1 MSAKPLTIQETQ
13 AISLEI
19 LKQITDF
26 IEALHLRYA
35 LIYGTLIGA
44 VRHHDYIPWDDDVDI
59 MMPRPDY
66 DKLLVYLKQHISEYP
81 HLRVFNRSECPDYPY
96 MITRISD
103 NRYVLDMANE
113 KPFGMGIFIDIYPYD
128 GLGTTKEEAVKYGL
142 KGDRIS
148 SLCYQATREHFAIE
162 TTTSIVRKLFK
173 YPVYLFSKLVGK
185 DYFQNKLEKLA
196 RLKDYDTSNF
206 IGCVIWLS
214 WGEKDI
220 FPREWFDE
228 TIMMP
233 FGKYEFRVPKEYDKV
248 LRHEYGDYMQLPPE
262 KDRIG
267 HHYFK
272 VYKREDLPKDSSLL
286 V

>member
-1 MSAKPLTIQETQ
+1 MKRELTIKETQ
-13 AISLEI
+13 EISLEI
-19 LKQITDF
+19 LHTIASICETQN
-26 IEALHLRYA
+26 LRYA

-44 VRHHDYIPWDDDVDI
+44 IRHKGYIPWDDDVDI

-66 DKLLVYLKQHISEYP
+66 NKLLDYLKHHLREYP
-81 HLRVFNRSECPDYPY
+81 YLKVFNREECKEYPY

-103 NRYVLDMANE
+103 DRYEIEMKNE
-113 KPFGMGIFIDIYPYD
+113 KPFGMGVFIDIYPYD
-128 GLGTTKEEAVKYGL
+128 GMGKTKREAIKYGM
-142 KGDRIS
+142 KGDHLS
-148 SLCYQATREHFAIE
+148 SLCYQASREHFAIE
-162 TTTSIVRKLFK
+162 TTTSIFRKIIK
-173 YPVYLFSKLVGK
+173 YPVYKLAKFIGK
-185 DYFQNKLEKLA
+185 DFFQNKLEKLA
-196 RLKDYDTSNF
+196 GIKDYESSEY

-220 FPREWFDE
+220 FPRRWFDE

-267 HHYFK
+267 HHHFK
-272 VYKREDLPKDSSLL
+272 VYRKYN
-286 V
+286 